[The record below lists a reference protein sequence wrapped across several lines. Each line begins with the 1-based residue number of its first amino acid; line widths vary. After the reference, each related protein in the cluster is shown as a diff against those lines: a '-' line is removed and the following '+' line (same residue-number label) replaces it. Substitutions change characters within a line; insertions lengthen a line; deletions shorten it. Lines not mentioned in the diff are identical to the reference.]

1 MEKLFFSSCLV
12 ALPSPRGFYSISAPL
27 VFTKGN
33 PWKNPWPP
41 QLYSSC
47 WINERVAK
55 SSFPIARI
63 ALHTR
68 LPFSRFV
75 FWMNIHST
83 YGKQNFDKLCSK
95 TVRKGTDL
103 NIAFGSK
110 SKTSTF
116 RLWLCKKKKRKWKK
130 NFEKIRRN
138 TNIFQRMGR
147 TVTFKWSFLFYPDIS
162 IGCRHVRA
170 LKTIVEIMNRGRD
183 PYLFLEMRTYG
194 FPGIVSAVCLHVEM
208 SRSE

>member
-116 RLWLCKKKKRKWKK
+116 RLWLCKKKKESEKK
-130 NFEKIRRN
+130 I
-138 TNIFQRMGR
+138 
-147 TVTFKWSFLFYPDIS
+147 
-162 IGCRHVRA
+162 
-170 LKTIVEIMNRGRD
+170 LKKFVEIRIYFREWGEPWRSSEAFCFI
-183 PYLFLEMRTYG
+183 P
-194 FPGIVSAVCLHVEM
+194 I
-208 SRSE
+208 SRSVVDT